1 MKRIIMKKYLFSLL
15 CLVFALGI
23 SAQND
28 KKPKIIKLKTG
39 LEVTFVKD
47 QIDSARIVFGPGG
60 QQEPL
65 GIKVYVHDA
74 EPVDYLY
81 SQIEEVVFFEQEGE
95 TPDEENKN
103 KNTKEDLAKNPEGW
117 RLEFPRFIQGREA
130 TYEITHTYKAVI
142 QNKEEQVVNFS
153 LEWDGQKKAN
163 RWTCYQLYAGNM
175 AKNTKRNDDFKEDP
189 MITNPAH
196 RSTLA
201 DYKSNSSIYARG
213 HLCPSG
219 DRLYSVEQNKQ
230 TFYLS
235 NMQPQI
241 HGHNSG
247 VWQQLERKVRD
258 TYATASDCDTLYV
271 VKAATIDDGHIQGY
285 TSAGL
290 IVPQYFYMAL
300 LAYNKTNG
308 TYHALGIWSPH
319 ESGSKT
325 EYITIKELERRTG
338 IDFFCNLPDATEDK
352 VEADDSS
359 DNANYWNVTFSHA
372 QP

>member
-47 QIDSARIVFGPGG
+47 QIDSARIVFVPGG

-81 SQIEEVVFFEQEGE
+81 SQIEEVTFFEQGGE

-103 KNTKEDLAKNPEGW
+103 KNTKEDLKKNPEGW

-130 TYEITHTYKAVI
+130 TYEITHKTKDYGI
-142 QNKEEQVVNFS
+142 TLS
-153 LEWDGQKKAN
+153 LEWDGLKRAN

-175 AKNTKRNDDFKEDP
+175 VRNVGRKDDFKEDP

-196 RSTLA
+196 RSTLD
-201 DYKSNSSIYARG
+201 DYKNSGYSRG

-219 DRLYSVEQNKQ
+219 DRLCSVEQNKQ

-235 NMQPQI
+235 NMQPQDQ
-241 HGHNSG
+241 GHNAG
-247 VWQQLERKVRD
+247 AWGKLESAVRD
-258 TYATASDCDTLYV
+258 TYAPKCDTLYV
-271 VKAATIDDGHIQGY
+271 VKAATIDDNHIQGY
-285 TSAGL
+285 TESKL
-290 IVPQYFYMAL
+290 IIPQYFYMAL
-300 LAYNKTNG
+300 LAYNKTSN

-319 ESGSKT
+319 KNKSKP
-325 EYITIKELERRTG
+325 EYITIDELERRTG

-352 VEADDSS
+352 VEADDS
-359 DNANYWNVTFSHA
+359 NENKRYWNVTFSNNK
-372 QP
+372 P

>member
-28 KKPKIIKLKTG
+28 KKPKVIKLKTG

-81 SQIEEVVFFEQEGE
+81 SQIEEVTFFEEGGE

-103 KNTKEDLAKNPEGW
+103 KNTKEDLKKNPEGW

-130 TYEITHTYKAVI
+130 TYEITHKTKDGYG
-142 QNKEEQVVNFS
+142 VNFS
-153 LEWDGQKKAN
+153 LEWDGLKRAN
-163 RWTCYQLYAGNM
+163 RWTCYQLYAKNM
-175 AKNTKRNDDFKEDP
+175 EKHTKRKDDFKEDP

-196 RSTLA
+196 RSTLN
-201 DYKSNSSIYARG
+201 DYKGSGYSRG
-213 HLCPSG
+213 HLCPSE
-219 DRLYSVEQNKQ
+219 DRVCSVEQNNQ

-235 NMQPQI
+235 NMQPQDQ
-241 HGHNSG
+241 GHNGGIWSK
-247 VWQQLERKVRD
+247 LETAVRKN
-258 TYATASDCDTLYV
+258 YAPKCDTLYV
-271 VKAATIDDGHIQGY
+271 VKAATIDDKHIQGY
-285 TSAGL
+285 TDSGL
-290 IVPQYFYMAL
+290 IIPDFFYMAL
-300 LAYNKTNG
+300 MAYNKANN

-319 ESGSKT
+319 KKGSKP

-359 DNANYWNVTFSHA
+359 ENKGYWNVTFSHA

>member
-47 QIDSARIVFGPGG
+47 QIDSARIVFGSGG

-81 SQIEEVVFFEQEGE
+81 SQIEEVTFFEQGGE

-103 KNTKEDLAKNPEGW
+103 KNTKEDLKKNPEGW

-130 TYEITHTYKAVI
+130 TYELTYSTPEYGITL
-142 QNKEEQVVNFS
+142 S
-153 LEWDGQKKAN
+153 LEWDGLKKAN
-163 RWTCYQLYAGNM
+163 RWSCYQLYSGNM
-175 AKNTKRNDDFKEDP
+175 VKNTGRTPKFYEETRISPK
-189 MITNPAH
+189 H

-201 DYKSNSSIYARG
+201 DYAKNSDIYARG
-213 HLCPSG
+213 HLCPTG
-219 DRLYSVEQNKQ
+219 DRLCSKEQNKQ

-258 TYATASDCDTLYV
+258 TYATASNCDTLYV

-325 EYITIKELERRTG
+325 EYITIDELERRTG

-352 VEADDSS
+352 VEADDS
-359 DNANYWNVTFSHA
+359 NENKRYWNVTFSNNK
-372 QP
+372 P

>member
-1 MKRIIMKKYLFSLL
+1 MKKYLFSLL

-23 SAQND
+23 SAQNN
-28 KKPKIIKLKTG
+28 KKPKVIKLKTG
-39 LEVTFVKD
+39 LEVTFTND
-47 QIDSARIVFGPGG
+47 QIDSARVVFGPNG
-60 QQEPL
+60 QQDSL

-81 SQIEEVVFFEQEGE
+81 SQIKEVVFFEQGGE

-103 KNTKEDLAKNPEGW
+103 KNTKADLEKNPEGW
-117 RLEFPRFIQGREA
+117 RLEFPRFIQNREA
-130 TYEITHTYKAVI
+130 TYELLYKTSD
-142 QNKEEQVVNFS
+142 EYGVNFS

-175 AKNTKRNDDFKEDP
+175 VKRTERNKKFYEEDRIKPEHKTTLNDYSK
-189 MITNPAH
+189 H
-196 RSTLA
+196 
-201 DYKSNSSIYARG
+201 SNVYDRG

-219 DRLYSVEQNKQ
+219 DRLCSVDQNKQ

-241 HGHNSG
+241 HGHNTG
-247 VWQQLERKVRD
+247 VWKQLEQTVRE
-258 TYATASDCDTLYV
+258 TYAKAKNCDTLYV
-271 VKAATIDDGHIQGY
+271 VKAATIDDKHIK
-285 TSAGL
+285 TRTNAGL
-290 IVPQYFYMAL
+290 IVPKYFYMAL
-300 LAYNKTNG
+300 LAYSKTTK

-352 VEADDSS
+352 VEADDSKE
-359 DNANYWNVTFSHA
+359 NERYWNVTFSNNK
-372 QP
+372 P